1 MLIKRKNGEASR
13 GKLQAIT
20 AGMAIEALDRRTF
33 LARSGLAIGGLAA
46 VGSIQLGAVRKAKA
60 IDGPKPGVFVT
71 CVTTACV
78 VVAGS
83 REPVA

>member
-13 GKLQAIT
+13 GKFQAIT
-20 AGMAIEALDRRTF
+20 AGMAIEALDRRSF

-60 IDGPKPGVFVT
+60 IDGPKPGVETVIKKNICT
-71 CVTTACV
+71 HCSV
-78 VVAGS
+78 
-83 REPVA
+83 